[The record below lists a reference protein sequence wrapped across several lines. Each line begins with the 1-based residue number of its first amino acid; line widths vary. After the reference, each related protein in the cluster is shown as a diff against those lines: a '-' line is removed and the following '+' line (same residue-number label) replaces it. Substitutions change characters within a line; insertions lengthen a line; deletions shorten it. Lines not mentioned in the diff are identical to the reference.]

1 MINGIKEL
9 EEVEKEN
16 QELKDL
22 IKELKSKTDDLEYT
36 LEEQK
41 SKITDLQEELD
52 FLYDDNF
59 EMVKNNFEGLVEYL
73 DDNHL
78 LTEELKNII
87 ELFMKFY
94 IEA

>member
-1 MINGIKEL
+1 MINGISEL
-9 EEVEKEN
+9 EELEKEN
-16 QELKDL
+16 QELKEKLSKQFGEYLELETTCNDL
-22 IKELKSKTDDLEYT
+22 
-36 LEEQK
+36 K

-52 FLYDDNF
+52 LVYDDDF
-59 EMVKNNFEGLVEYL
+59 EMVKNNFEGLTQYL

-87 ELFMKFY
+87 ELYMKFY